1 MSRAARARDAPAA
14 SWRCQQTLRSAPGLD
29 LWTTAPGF
37 AFRPATA
44 RPPTASTTKSSR
56 KVKLSVFFLLRPS
69 DDSSPYLKSWRP
81 ARNLPLRGQ
90 GTPFTLVRLWRLA
103 QSAASISTPLTDLYL
118 VSGEHVV
125 FANGTLFR
133 LYSVH
138 CYHILY
144 HFLKIF
150 LHTLK
155 KTVLTSLLYI

>member
-1 MSRAARARDAPAA
+1 MLVFRCGAVWTRVERAASPAARARDAPAA

-44 RPPTASTTKSSR
+44 RPPTASTTRSSR
-56 KVKLSVFFLLRPS
+56 KVKLSVFFLLRSS
-69 DDSSPYLKSWRP
+69 DDSSPYLS
-81 ARNLPLRGQ
+81 NLPLRGQ

-103 QSAASISTPLTDLYL
+103 PSASSMSTPLTGLYL
-118 VSGEHVV
+118 VSGEQVI

-133 LYSVH
+133 LYSIN

-144 HFLKIF
+144 YFLKYFCI
-150 LHTLK
+150 L
-155 KTVLTSLLYI
+155 